1 MILLRSRNA
10 SARTASLYGKGQRIA
25 QQLVLMVVQGVF
37 VGALLVA
44 SFRLRRTFG
53 LALVYIIFGV
63 IFQYANL
70 LAASVYVPLT
80 PWLVVSPG
88 SVVLFPAILFVVL
101 FVYLSEDA
109 VEARKLIYGVA
120 IANVIVIPLGLLVA
134 MQLQSP
140 QVINP
145 FHLPPELFG
154 VQPRIVASS
163 TIVLFLDT
171 VIICLL
177 YEVVSRHTRSIF
189 LRVYVSLTLT
199 LCFDSIAFATAAF
212 AGSPAY
218 RDIML
223 SQLAAKAVAAFVYSI
238 VMAAYLQYF
247 NVTESVV
254 AGDGRALGTTFRVLT
269 YRQRYEELQKIVVR
283 DPLTNLYNRGF
294 FDEALEKYVAMAHRS
309 GRSICLMMV
318 DVDFFK
324 RVNDTYGHAEGD
336 RVLQLIAAAI
346 LSALRASDY
355 VCRYGGEEF
364 GILLPQTELGQA
376 RVLAERIVAEVPR
389 ALSNGWRGAETMK
402 ITVTIGVAEY
412 PLEAADTAELVRG
425 ADRRLYAGK
434 ATGRNRVAAS
444 DRVAVATQM

>member
-1 MILLRSRNA
+1 MIS
-10 SARTASLYGKGQRIA
+10 ASLS
-25 QQLVLMVVQGVF
+25 QQLFLMVVQGVF

-44 SFRLRRTFG
+44 SFRLRRAFG

-70 LAASVYVPLT
+70 LAGSVYIPLSS
-80 PWLVVSPG
+80 WLVVSPG

-101 FVYLSEDA
+101 YVYLSEDA
-109 VEARKLIYGVA
+109 LEARKLIYGVA
-120 IANVIVIPLGLLVA
+120 IANVIFLPLGLLVA
-134 MQLQSP
+134 VQLQSP

-145 FHLPPELFG
+145 FHLLPELFG

-163 TIVLFLDT
+163 TIVLFVDT
-171 VIICLL
+171 LIICLL
-177 YEVVSRHTRSIF
+177 YELVSRYTRSIF
-189 LRVYVSLTLT
+189 LRVYLSLTLT
-199 LCFDSIAFATAAF
+199 LCFDSVAFATAAF

-218 RDIML
+218 VDIML
-223 SQLAAKAVAAFVYSI
+223 SQLAAKTVAALVYSA
-238 VMAAYLQYF
+238 VLATYLRYF
-247 NVTESVV
+247 NVAESMVV
-254 AGDGRALGTTFRVLT
+254 GEGRELGEMFRVLT

-294 FDEALEKYVAMAHRS
+294 FDESLEKYVAMSQRS
-309 GRSICLMMV
+309 GRPICLMMV

-336 RVLQLIAAAI
+336 RVLQLIAVAI
-346 LSALRASDY
+346 SSTLRVSDY

-364 GILLPQTELGQA
+364 AILLPQTDLSQA
-376 RVLAERIVAEVPR
+376 TVLAERIVAEVPR
-389 ALSNGWRGAETMK
+389 ALATGWRGAETME

-412 PLEAADTAELVRG
+412 PREAADGGDLVRI

-434 ATGRNRVAAS
+434 AAGRNRMAAS
-444 DRVAVATQM
+444 DYATLAG